1 MAKRRLYG
9 RRAQEL
15 PKDARVA
22 AAEVDDPYEAGARI
36 LVARS
41 LRGDPL
47 AAMLARRQVEPHQFE
62 AARAWLQLYRVAE
75 IGRIGSI
82 DPEKIRVDG
91 SAPRESAD
99 RRRFR
104 AIAKLNQLRHELG
117 AAGDAILRDVLV
129 AGMSLR
135 GIAAARGLN
144 VHPGSNDLIYL
155 GRRLREVLD
164 TLAHEVGLA

>member
-1 MAKRRLYG
+1 MKRRVHD
-9 RRAQEL
+9 RRASAL
-15 PKDARVA
+15 PAGAPVA
-22 AAEVDDPYEAGARI
+22 AVEVDDPYEAGARI

-41 LRGDPL
+41 LRGDRL

-75 IGRIGSI
+75 IGRMRSI

-135 GIAAARGLN
+135 GIAASRGLN
-144 VHPGSNDLIYL
+144 VRRGSNDMVFL
-155 GRRLREVLD
+155 GRRLRECLD